1 MVNVFFRSTL
11 RDIKNSFGR
20 WIAILLIIALGVGF
34 FVGLRITQPSMIA
47 TGDKYINDYN
57 LYDLRLLSTLGF
69 TEEDVEQFRTL
80 DGVQADGAYTV
91 DIIAQVQDE
100 SEVVLKLHSITE
112 HIKQAEH
119 KRRQNAGGR

>member
-57 LYDLRLLSTLGF
+57 
-69 TEEDVEQFRTL
+69 
-80 DGVQADGAYTV
+80 
-91 DIIAQVQDE
+91 
-100 SEVVLKLHSITE
+100 
-112 HIKQAEH
+112 
-119 KRRQNAGGR
+119 

>member
-57 LYDLRLLSTLGF
+57 LYDFRLLSTLGF
-69 TEEDVEQFRTL
+69 TEEDVEQFRAL

-91 DIIAQVQDE
+91 DIIAQV
-100 SEVVLKLHSITE
+100 
-112 HIKQAEH
+112 A
-119 KRRQNAGGR
+119 R